1 MENKHCI
8 RIENLYS
15 DPCSEIFVDEI
26 LVDYCEYPYELAEK
40 LTKIITDFQN
50 KNEQFFLT
58 SEGVEVFSD
67 EFEWEL

>member
-8 RIENLYS
+8 RIESLYS
-15 DPCSEIFVDEI
+15 DGYSEIFVDEI
-26 LVDYCEYPYELAEK
+26 LVHYCEYPYELAEK

-58 SEGVEVFSD
+58 SEMVEFFSD
-67 EFEWEL
+67 ELEWEL